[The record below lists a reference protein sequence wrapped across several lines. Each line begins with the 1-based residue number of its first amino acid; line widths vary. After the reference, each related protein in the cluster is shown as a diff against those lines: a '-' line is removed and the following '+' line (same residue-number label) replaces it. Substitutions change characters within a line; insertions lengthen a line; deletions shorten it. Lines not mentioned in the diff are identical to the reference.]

1 MRLSQAALEGEELE
15 AITRVMRSEFLG
27 MGTEVSEFEGKL
39 SEYFSNQVV
48 CVNTGTSALQLAL
61 SAAGIGIGD
70 EVLVPSLTYVA
81 TYQAI
86 SAIGA
91 IPVSCDIQVND
102 LQIDIEDAK
111 KRVTN
116 KTRAIVPVYY
126 SGATNCL
133 ERVRVFSDTNQL
145 INIPDAAHAF
155 GSKHQGAL
163 VGSSEG
169 TNIFSLDG
177 IKNITSGEG
186 GIIVSSDPEL
196 IQNVRDAR
204 RLGVIGD
211 SRKRAS
217 RERSWDFDVKEQGW
231 RCHMSDLFA
240 AIGKVQLDKI
250 ERFSK
255 IRREYFSLYAEL
267 LQDIPEV
274 NLFDWDI
281 NDGMV
286 PHIFVIRITG
296 MNSRENLRSK
306 LLEDGIPTG
315 IHYKP
320 NHTLSLYKNPELAPL
335 VNTNQVYPEI
345 LTLPMHTRLTEIQ
358 VKEVVTKLKKNLV
371 HAFD

>member
-1 MRLSQAALEGEELE
+1 MRLSQAALEKEELE
-15 AITRVMRSEFLG
+15 AITRVIKSEYLG
-27 MGTEVSEFEGKL
+27 MGIEVSEFEAKL
-39 SEYFSNQVV
+39 SKYFSNQVL

-91 IPVSCDIQVND
+91 IPVSCDVQIND

-133 ERVRVFSDTNQL
+133 ERVREFAETTKL

-155 GSKHQGAL
+155 GSKHQSAL
-163 VGSSEG
+163 VGSGEG

-186 GIIVSSDPEL
+186 GIIVSSDSEL
-196 IQNVRDAR
+196 IQNARDAR
-204 RLGVIGD
+204 MLGVIGD
-211 SRKRAS
+211 SSKRAT

-231 RCHMSDLFA
+231 RYHMSDLFA
-240 AIGKVQLDKI
+240 AIGKVQLGKI
-250 ERFSK
+250 EKFSK
-255 IRREYFSLYAEL
+255 IRREYFSLYSEL
-267 LQDIPEV
+267 LQETTEV
-274 NLFDWDI
+274 SLFDWDI

-286 PHIFVIRITG
+286 PHVFVIRIIG
-296 MNSRENLRSK
+296 MTSRENLRSS
-306 LLEDGIPTG
+306 LLEEGIPTG

-320 NHTLSLYKNPELAPL
+320 NHTLSLYKNLEAAPL
-335 VNTNQVYPEI
+335 VNTDQIYPEI
-345 LTLPMHTRLTEIQ
+345 LTLPMHTRLTATQIN
-358 VKEVVTKLKKNLV
+358 EVVNKLKQNLA
-371 HAFD
+371 HAFK

>member
-1 MRLSQAALEGEELE
+1 MRLSQAALEKEELE
-15 AITRVMRSEFLG
+15 AITRVIKSEYLG
-27 MGTEVSEFEGKL
+27 MGIEVSEFEAKL
-39 SEYFSNQVV
+39 SKYFSNQVL

-91 IPVSCDIQVND
+91 IPVSCDVQIND

-133 ERVRVFSDTNQL
+133 ERVREFAETTKL

-155 GSKHQGAL
+155 GSKHQSAL
-163 VGSSEG
+163 VGSGEG

-186 GIIVSSDPEL
+186 GIIVSSDSEL
-196 IQNVRDAR
+196 IQNARDAR
-204 RLGVIGD
+204 MLGVIGD
-211 SRKRAS
+211 SSKRAT

-231 RCHMSDLFA
+231 RYHMSDLFA

-250 ERFSK
+250 EKFSK
-255 IRREYFSLYAEL
+255 IRREYFSLYSEL
-267 LQDIPEV
+267 LQETTEV
-274 NLFDWDI
+274 SLFDWDI

-286 PHIFVIRITG
+286 PHVFVIRIIG
-296 MNSRENLRSK
+296 MTSRENLRSS
-306 LLEDGIPTG
+306 LLEESIPTG

-320 NHTLSLYKNPELAPL
+320 NHTLSLYKNLEAAPL
-335 VNTNQVYPEI
+335 VNTDQIYPEI
-345 LTLPMHTRLTEIQ
+345 LTLPMHTRLTATQIN
-358 VKEVVTKLKKNLV
+358 EVVNKLKQNLA
-371 HAFD
+371 HAFK